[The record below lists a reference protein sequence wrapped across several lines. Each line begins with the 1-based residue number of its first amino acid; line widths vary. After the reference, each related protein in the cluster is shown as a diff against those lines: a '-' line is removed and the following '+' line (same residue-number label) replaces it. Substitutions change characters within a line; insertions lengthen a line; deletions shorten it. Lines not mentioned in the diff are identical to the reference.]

1 MWRLSIV
8 PTEGTGLTGADVVVH
23 AEPGAR
29 VVDLAGVL
37 AEHLG
42 GGGRRRAAAPGPA
55 SWTARCGRPTGGCPT
70 AACARVTCSR

>member
-8 PTEGTGLTGADVVVH
+8 PTEGAGLTGADVVVH

-42 GGGRRRAAAPGPA
+42 GGAAAAPPLLVPVVDGDVAAPPA
-55 SWTARCGRPTGGCPT
+55 VRLR
-70 AACARVTCSR
+70 CARSTCSR